1 MLHNPGYYLTGQA
14 RGKCGTTCPLRDVS
28 PARRGLPR
36 ALAPARK
43 AQSNQKLVEPRQ
55 PLTVTQGLFGGGK
68 KESSTATAPPPD
80 PADAGKWWRANS
92 DLFTEVHDDN
102 AFYNELN
109 NSNKSFIAVE
119 WYAPWCKG
127 CEKSYPEV
135 CKLLRASDN
144 LRNSIKFMKVNV
156 EELPKPMVRAQGVT
170 ALPRMSL
177 YRAPS
182 AAGLDPCSNAAPP
195 RPIAVLDIPFSK
207 VKNLKQSLTTVL
219 NNPDSAFA
227 VDPNGFIMATGP
239 ALSPEQMDKAA
250 QKRKAEAAALE
261 AGGASIFEKLKAAA
275 GLDHSDKQP
284 SQPAQATPASSNGT
298 GTSTDATSSS
308 YLAPFVRQY
317 GEAFTKARQDF
328 LQRHPEYGYNGQIDE
343 LYPKEVGVRMKPLR
357 DGQVQQH
364 YLDYTGSGVYT
375 QSQLEAIFDELRNN
389 MFGNPHSQNPSASLS
404 TDRIDEVRRRILR
417 HFNADPADW
426 QLVFT
431 RSATGALQLVGET
444 FPWSASSMFR
454 YLRTNHN
461 SVLGIREYAIQHGGS
476 FQAIDESVM
485 DEWLGA
491 ASSSPHDHNDPPA
504 EGSPESPTYSL
515 FGFPA
520 EDNYAGVK
528 FPLDWAKN
536 VKQRSTEQ
544 HKWMVLVDA
553 AAFVPTQ
560 PLDLSK
566 LDADFVDITF
576 YKLFGYPTGLGA
588 LLVRTEV
595 VPLLHKVFWGG
606 GSVALAT
613 PGDNFHTMKCKPS
626 DKLEDGTVSFLDI
639 ISLRHGFDFLD
650 KLGGVSQVQAH
661 TEALRSWTYDA
672 LSSLR
677 HSNGAPIVEIYG
689 MHAHPDCDK
698 RQGPILN
705 FQLKAP
711 DGSPLSYR
719 TFEREAAE
727 AGFHVRTGA
736 ECNPGACYAYLGVKE
751 EEVEALAGEKE
762 GCDDDIEFVQRSI
775 PAGPRKSIHSS
786 EHLAA
791 LANSTIRLG
800 HPAEIA
806 MKWINVPLGS
816 VRVSLGY
823 MSTFEDSYALVD
835 FIRTTYFDR
844 QASYS

>member
-1 MLHNPGYYLTGQA
+1 MMGMLYNPGYCLA
-14 RGKCGTTCPLRDVS
+14 GKCTTRCPFRNVS
-28 PARRGLPR
+28 SASSLGPR
-36 ALAPARK
+36 LLAPARK
-43 AQSNQKLVEPRQ
+43 AQSSLNFSENPRQ
-55 PLTVTQGLFGGGK
+55 PLTVTHGLFGGK

-80 PADAGKWWRANS
+80 PADAGKWWKLNS
-92 DLFTEVHDDN
+92 DLFTEVHDDDT
-102 AFYNELN
+102 FYNELN
-109 NSNKSFIAVE
+109 NSDKTFIAVE

-144 LRNSIKFMKVNV
+144 LRSGIKFLKVNV
-156 EELPKPMVRAQGVT
+156 EELPKPMVRTQGVT

-182 AAGLDPCSNAAPP
+182 AAGLGPCSKAAPP

-219 NNPDSAFA
+219 NNPDAAFA

-239 ALSPEQMDKAA
+239 ALSPEQIDKAS
-250 QKRKAEAAALE
+250 QKRKAEAAELE

-275 GLDHSDKQP
+275 GLDHSGKQP
-284 SQPAQATPASSNGT
+284 SGPAHATAAPSNGT
-298 GTSTDATSSS
+298 GNTASSS

-317 GEAFTKARQDF
+317 GESFTKARQDF
-328 LQRHPEYGYNGQIDE
+328 LQRHPTYGYKGQIDE

-364 YLDYTGSGVYT
+364 YLDYTGSSVYT

-444 FPWSASSMFR
+444 FPWSGSSMFR

-476 FQAIDESVM
+476 FQAVDESVV
-485 DEWLGA
+485 DEWLVA
-491 ASSSPHDHNDPPA
+491 AASSPHDHNNPPA
-504 EGSPESPTYSL
+504 EGSTEGPTYSL

-528 FPLDWAKN
+528 FPLDWAKA

-588 LLVRTEV
+588 LLVRTEA
-595 VPLLHKVFWGG
+595 VPLLRKVFWGG

-677 HSNGAPIVEIYG
+677 HSNGAPMVEIYG
-689 MHAHPDCDK
+689 MHAHPDRK
-698 RQGPILN
+698 QRQGPILN

-736 ECNPGACYAYLGVKE
+736 ECNPGACYAYLGVRE
-751 EEVEALAGEKE
+751 SEVEALAGEKE

-775 PAGPRKSIHSS
+775 PEGPPKSIHSS

-791 LANSTIRLG
+791 LANSTIQLG

-806 MKWINVPLGS
+806 LKWINVPLGS

-835 FIRTTYFDR
+835 FIRTNYFDR
-844 QASYS
+844 QVS